1 MTLSSFLIK
10 SWVKSRT
17 PYVAPHCGRLIGVLR
32 KKKKKIVYLYLIFQ
46 NTFLSVFSLLTSN
59 HSFQLSTLTDHCSW
73 VSRTAGSQSKHDCIS
88 KGP

>member
-1 MTLSSFLIK
+1 MSSSSFLIK

-17 PYVAPHCGRLIGVLR
+17 LYVAPHCKKLIGVLR
-32 KKKKKIVYLYLIFQ
+32 NFLFYFIYIIYFKIHFIF
-46 NTFLSVFSLLTSN
+46 LSLLTSN